1 MKVKVIFD
9 YPGVDPDSEEADNII
24 ECLEIDLDHFSEETG
39 NVWYIDD
46 AMEDQMKIIKIS
58 MELVIDDDIKDS
70 FIPEYLNDKLY
81 TDPEFFGDFG
91 SENIELL
98 GEFE

>member
-1 MKVKVIFD
+1 MKVITI
-9 YPGVDPDSEEADNII
+9 N
-24 ECLEIDLDHFSEETG
+24 
-39 NVWYIDD
+39 
-46 AMEDQMKIIKIS
+46 
-58 MELVIDDDIKDS
+58 MELVIDDDIKES

-91 SENIELL
+91 PENIISV